1 MTATIRPLTIA
12 IAALSSG
19 MLHAVELP
27 TSVDDAL
34 RVVGSARNTVAEM
47 PVLSGTEDFDPDTFR
62 ETLMEARGATPYE
75 SFTTAQAVVQI
86 ANEAGTTA
94 AQLTTFSIGWAALEV
109 NWVFATLL
117 GDSEAAALLLKESNA
132 LINYQALYMANVEQ
146 GRAFVSFYP
155 KIEANNFALTLRR
168 TASEMNLI
176 SLIPNAM
183 DPEGFVR
190 QRMQVVYNSLTNAAE
205 FVHNAGEAFT
215 FYY

>member
-1 MTATIRPLTIA
+1 MTATIRLLAIA
-12 IAALSSG
+12 IAALSLG
-19 MLHAVELP
+19 MLHAAELP
-27 TSVDDAL
+27 ASVNDAL

-47 PVLSGTEDFDPDTFR
+47 PILTGTEAFDPDSFR

-86 ANEAGTTA
+86 SNAAGTTA

-117 GDSEAAALLLKESNA
+117 GDSEAAELLLKESNA
-132 LINYQALYMANVEQ
+132 LINYQAHYMANVEQ
-146 GRAFVSFYP
+146 GGAFVSFYP

-190 QRMQVVYNSLTNAAE
+190 QRMQVAYNSLTNAAD
-205 FVHNAGEAFT
+205 FVHSAGEAFT